1 MHENSDIVDAACIA
15 ARLPMTR
22 RTSTSSS
29 SSLSSSSSASSS
41 SSSLNYGGAK
51 VPFSG
56 EDLPRGEELKTFS
69 CRC

>member
-22 RTSTSSS
+22 RTST
-29 SSLSSSSSASSS
+29 SS